1 MIAGGRLEELS
12 SHIGEMKT
20 PAPLSGYSDAVDSE
34 WVDYNG
40 HMNVAY
46 YVLAFDRATDCFFD
60 RFGLAADY
68 TRRGV
73 GSVFV
78 VDMNVSYRQELREG
92 DAFEVAMQLLGFDE
106 KRIHF
111 FHEMYRLDR
120 VLVATNEIL
129 ALHVDLKRRRAGP
142 IPTGAKTKL
151 AALSMEHRELPLPD
165 GVGRVIGLPNSNAM
179 RVSSEG

>member
-1 MIAGGRLEELS
+1 
-12 SHIGEMKT
+12 MKT
-20 PAPLSGYSDAVDSE
+20 SAPLSGYNDRVDSE

-46 YVLAFDRATDCFFD
+46 YVLAFDRATDWFFN
-60 RFGLAADY
+60 RLGLAADY

-92 DAFEVAMQLLGFDE
+92 DEFEVVTQLLGFDE

-111 FHEMYRLDR
+111 FHEMYRLDC
-120 VLVATNEIL
+120 VLAATNEIL

-142 IPTGAKTKL
+142 IPTGATAKL
-151 AALSMEHRELPLPD
+151 AALRVDHGKLPPPE
-165 GVGRVIGLPNSNAM
+165 GVGRVIGLPNSTVK
-179 RVSSEG
+179 RVSSNG

>member
-1 MIAGGRLEELS
+1 
-12 SHIGEMKT
+12 MKT
-20 PAPLSGYSDAVDSE
+20 PAPLSGYCDTVHAE

-60 RFGLAADY
+60 YLGLGMDY
-68 TRRGV
+68 ARCGV

-92 DAFEVAMQLLGFDE
+92 DEFEVTTRLVGFDE

-111 FHEMYRLDR
+111 FHEMYRGDR
-120 VLVATNEIL
+120 ELAATNEIL
-129 ALHVDLKRRRAGP
+129 ALDVELRKRRASP
-142 IPTGAKTKL
+142 IPSHASTLL
-151 AALSMEHRELPLPD
+151 AALSAEHDKLPLPD
-165 GVGRVIGLPNSNAM
+165 GVGRVIALPNDTSKGAPAGL
-179 RVSSEG
+179 RSEG